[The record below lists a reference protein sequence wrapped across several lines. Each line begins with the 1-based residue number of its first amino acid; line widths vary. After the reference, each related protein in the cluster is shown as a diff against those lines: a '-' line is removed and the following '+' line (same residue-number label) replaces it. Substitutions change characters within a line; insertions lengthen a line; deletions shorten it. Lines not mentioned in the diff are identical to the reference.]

1 MRLTL
6 LLSLGLAAL
15 VSAQSLTTILAA
27 NNATLSTLTSTPS
40 PTPYNPHPPTQT
52 TTNKQTITAGIGP
65 TAIFIPT
72 TIPLNGR
79 PLATVP
85 TAALMLA
92 GGAAVL
98 AANI

>member
-40 PTPYNPHPPTQT
+40 PPHYNPLPPTET
-52 TTNKQTITAGIGP
+52 PTN
-65 TAIFIPT
+65 
-72 TIPLNGR
+72 
-79 PLATVP
+79 
-85 TAALMLA
+85 
-92 GGAAVL
+92 
-98 AANI
+98 